1 VVAGI
6 RDKSVGD
13 SDLKDALC
21 RDSHTCTCSQ
31 INKTVRRLLQHTSL
45 GVVRSYSIKA

>member
-13 SDLKDALC
+13 SDLKDAPC
-21 RDSHTCTCSQ
+21 RDSHTCSQ

>member
-1 VVAGI
+1 MVAGI

-21 RDSHTCTCSQ
+21 RDSHSQ